1 MVIHNITNP
10 YKVDVSN
17 LVEFTESHLDL
28 HKSFFNKQ
36 THPEFFIFPD
46 MGIEYEDTILE
57 ESVILNNK
65 QSKLMKQ
72 KFRKSSNSKYNTIKQ
87 DMKNSGFDL
96 RGKCLHVVYDEN
108 DNPICVFGG
117 NTSNTILLNE
127 TNIENRIVHKF
138 RATKNFSMSKLIQI
152 GGRLNSLDLTVD
164 PISWEDVVE
173 IIRQLIEEREIA
185 LPRNPTQKDKEKFG
199 LEIADRISFIANER
213 YNTSKKGEISSLIIE
228 LTRKITGQKSLST
241 VKKGVHLLDVLR
253 EKSNMFEDN
262 AVSRWIAYSSNFDK
276 VLYGFGV
283 QYGLAVKDWEEK
295 VEGAIDPNLISWNMI
310 IHFGTPDPTNE
321 LSYLRDKFQTFISDE
336 ENTMTLLENVYY
348 HNPIK
353 TNRCNIYG
361 FHNPSK
367 LVEELSGGEIKLDE
381 VYPKEVWEKFFKNNP

>member
-10 YKVDVSN
+10 YKVDLSN
-17 LVEFTESHLDL
+17 LVEFTETHLDL

-46 MGIEYEDTILE
+46 MGLEYEDTILE
-57 ESVILNNK
+57 ESVVLNSK

-72 KFRKSSNSKYNTIKQ
+72 GMRKGSNSKYNGIKH
-87 DMKNSGFDL
+87 DIKNGGFDL

-108 DNPICVFGG
+108 DNPLCIFGG
-117 NTSNTILLNE
+117 NTNNTILLNE
-127 TNIENRIVHKF
+127 TNVQNRIVHKF
-138 RATKNFSMSKLIQI
+138 RATKNFSMAKLIQI
-152 GGRLNSLDLTVD
+152 GGRLNSLDLTVG
-164 PISWEDVVE
+164 PISWEDVVY
-173 IIRQLIEEREIA
+173 IIRQLIKEREIA
-185 LPRNPTQKDKEKFG
+185 LPRNPTHKDKEKFG
-199 LEIADRISFIANER
+199 LEIAERISFIANER
-213 YNTSKKGEISSLIIE
+213 YNSSKKGEISSLIIE
-228 LTRKITGQKSLST
+228 LEESITGQKTLST
-241 VKKGVHLLDVLR
+241 VKKGIHLLDALR
-253 EKSNMFEDN
+253 EKSNQFEDN

-283 QYGLAVKDWEEK
+283 QYGLAVKDWSEK

-336 ENTMTLLENVYY
+336 ENTMTLLNEVYY
-348 HNPIK
+348 HQPVK
-353 TNRCNIYG
+353 TNRCNIFG

-381 VYPKEVWEKFFKNNP
+381 VYPKEVWVKFFKNNP

>member
-10 YKVDVSN
+10 YKVDLSK

-28 HKSFFNKQ
+28 HKSFFNKT

-57 ESVILNNK
+57 ESVVINNK

-96 RGKCLHVVYDEN
+96 RGKCIHVVYDEN

-127 TNIENRIVHKF
+127 TNVENRIVHKF
-138 RATKNFSMSKLIQI
+138 RATKNFSMAKLIQI

-173 IIRQLIEEREIA
+173 IIRQLVEEREIA
-185 LPRNPTQKDKEKFG
+185 LPRNPTHKDKENFG
-199 LEIADRISFIANER
+199 KQIGDRISFIANER
-213 YNTSKKGEISSLIIE
+213 YNSSKKGEISSLIIE
-228 LTRKITGQKSLST
+228 LTESITGQKTLST

-262 AVSRWIAYSSNFDK
+262 AVSRWIAYGVNFDK

-283 QYGLAVKDWEEK
+283 QYGQAVRDWDSK
-295 VEGAIDPNLISWNMI
+295 LEGAIDPSLISWNMI
-310 IHFGTPDPTNE
+310 IHFGTPDPTSE
-321 LSYLRDKFQTFISDE
+321 LKFLRDKFQTFISDE
-336 ENTMTLLENVYY
+336 DNTMTLLNEVYY
-348 HNPIK
+348 HNPVK
-353 TNRCNIYG
+353 TNRCNIFG

-367 LVEELSGGEIKLDE
+367 LVEELSGGKMELDG
-381 VYPKEVWEKFFKNNP
+381 VYPRQVWESFFKNNP

>member
-10 YKVDVSN
+10 YKVDLSN

-57 ESVILNNK
+57 ESAVINNK

-72 KFRKSSNSKYNTIKQ
+72 SYRKSSNSKYNTIKH

-108 DNPICVFGG
+108 DNPIDTFGG
-117 NTSNTILLNE
+117 NTNNTILLNE
-127 TNIENRIVHKF
+127 TNVENRIVHKF
-138 RATKNFSMSKLIQI
+138 RATKNFSISKLRQI

-185 LPRNPTQKDKEKFG
+185 LPRNPNQKDKEKFG

-228 LTRKITGQKSLST
+228 LTAKITGQKSLST

-253 EKSNMFEDN
+253 EKSNLFEDN

-295 VEGAIDPNLISWNMI
+295 VEGAIDPSLISWNMI

-336 ENTMTLLENVYY
+336 ENTMTLLESVYY
-348 HNPIK
+348 HNPVK
-353 TNRCNIYG
+353 TNRCNIFG

-381 VYPKEVWEKFFKNNP
+381 VYPKEVWVKFFKNNP